1 MKFKE
6 TLHGNIRLPL
16 FMPDATRGFIKTCSQ
31 AELKKAGISALVVN
45 TFHLFLQPGLRVI
58 KKAGGIH
65 QFMNWSGPLLS
76 DSGGFQIF
84 SLIHQNKSLGR
95 ITEEGA

>member
-45 TFHLFLQPGLRVI
+45 TFHLFYSQGLE
-58 KKAGGIH
+58 
-65 QFMNWSGPLLS
+65 L
-76 DSGGFQIF
+76 
-84 SLIHQNKSLGR
+84 
-95 ITEEGA
+95 